1 MLEASRIIGVF
12 SAVILV
18 AAMATW
24 GGLLGRLLLRRIDGT
39 ATVDLPRAETAAL
52 LLVVAFGS
60 SAVAALLAIGGW
72 FAS

>member
-1 MLEASRIIGVF
+1 MLEASWIIGAF
-12 SAVILV
+12 SAVFLV
-18 AAMATW
+18 AAVATG
-24 GGLLGRLLLRRIDGT
+24 GGLLRTLLLPRLDGT
-39 ATVDLPRAETAAL
+39 AALDLPQAETAAL

>member
-12 SAVILV
+12 SAVFLV
-18 AAMATW
+18 AAIATW
-24 GGLLGRLLLRRIDGT
+24 SGLLGRLLLPRLDGT
-39 ATVDLPRAETAAL
+39 ATVDLPQAETAAL